1 MGITQLIDP
10 FYQSLDL
17 KALKYRP
24 VAGQFCWIAAPH
36 IDKIPRI
43 MDVQRESPNEHLAT
57 RFKIR
62 NMTDQ
67 DFRKKQKL
75 PIISLTLRETEE
87 RETEELLIQKAK
99 KRLAITVAADNTIFD
114 DIQEAVAGREHLQED
129 NILVLPLY
137 GIESAGHEGGFP
149 PVIVARIKALMYRQ
163 FFYCPYKSPV
173 YEAVVRLDRIQP
185 IIPHHTGWTPENI
198 ALSDE
203 ALGVLMGMLR
213 EYFGAPLDEDM
224 KALRD
229 IVQEALP
236 PEAKTPQN

>member
-10 FYQSLDL
+10 FYQSVDL
-17 KALKYRP
+17 KALKNRP
-24 VAGQFCWIAAPH
+24 VVGQFCWIAAPH
-36 IDKIPRI
+36 IDIIPRI

-87 RETEELLIQKAK
+87 LLIQKAK

-114 DIQEAVAGREHLQED
+114 DIQETVVGREHLQED

-137 GIESAGHEGGFP
+137 GVESAGHEGGFP
-149 PVIVARIKALMYRQ
+149 PVIVARIKGLMYRQ
-163 FFYCPYKSPV
+163 FFYCPYRSPV

-185 IIPHHTGWTPENI
+185 VIPHHPGWTPENM
-198 ALSDE
+198 ALSAE

-213 EYFGAPLDEDM
+213 EYFGVPQDEDM
-224 KALRD
+224 KTLRE

-236 PEAKTPQN
+236 EEAKVPQK